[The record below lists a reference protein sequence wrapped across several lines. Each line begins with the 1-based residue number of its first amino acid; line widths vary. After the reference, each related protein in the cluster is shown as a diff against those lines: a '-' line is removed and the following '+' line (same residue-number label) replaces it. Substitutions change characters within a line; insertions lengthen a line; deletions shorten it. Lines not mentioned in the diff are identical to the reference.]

1 MFRTKIK
8 YAIKILSLCE
18 THPGGQI
25 VGNDAV
31 TQGRKGALGT
41 REPIRK
47 FEDLL
52 PVLVRGNLGER
63 GRGFE
68 TLLPKHSE
76 NSKKTAP
83 PGEKG
88 GTGDYGPHLLPRTNP
103 ADPVTISPGV
113 QGPPHHLGRRG
124 SWGAE
129 LPKDSAEAKSPRSDS
144 TRSRFPA
151 QPPCRGA
158 RRAEAQRSPQRI
170 RSADSR
176 LDRGEAGP
184 TTAGSSRFQP
194 VQAAPAPGLRTRP
207 HTHHF

>member
-31 TQGRKGALGT
+31 TQGRKGSLGT

-144 TRSRFPA
+144 TE
-151 QPPCRGA
+151 PPG
-158 RRAEAQRSPQRI
+158 PG
-170 RSADSR
+170 SR
-176 LDRGEAGP
+176 LSPLAVGLE
-184 TTAGSSRFQP
+184 
-194 VQAAPAPGLRTRP
+194 GLRP
-207 HTHHF
+207 SGAPS